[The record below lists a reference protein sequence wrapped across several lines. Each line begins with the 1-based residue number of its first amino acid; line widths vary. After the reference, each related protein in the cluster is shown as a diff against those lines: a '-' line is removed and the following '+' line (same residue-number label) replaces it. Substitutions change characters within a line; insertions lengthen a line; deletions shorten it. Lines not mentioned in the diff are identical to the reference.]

1 MKLARKAAPRLAGHL
16 SVEPDHRVVIGPGIL
31 LATLCCLLAP
41 ARSASAEGAWLL
53 WGQTVDQWNGL
64 TALPL
69 GGWPSKDEC
78 GQERAK
84 REEAQAELRIAV
96 YNCRPDTVDPRGP
109 KGK

>member
-1 MKLARKAAPRLAGHL
+1 MTTLW
-16 SVEPDHRVVIGPGIL
+16 SGIL
-31 LATLCCLLAP
+31 LATLCCLLAL

-109 KGK
+109 RGSEEPVAASPLEECEP